1 MSNAL
6 TSRVALV
13 TGASSGIGRSI
24 ALALAAAGARVVA
37 GARREDRLADLVK
50 QIKSQGGS
58 ARSVA
63 LDVTK
68 RDQIASL
75 MQQLGREEDRL
86 DILINNAGVMLLS
99 PVAEADPREW
109 QQMLEVNLLGLM
121 NACQLAL
128 PLLKRSA
135 GHIVNVSSVAG
146 RVANPA
152 AGGYAA
158 SKFGVVGF
166 SESLRREVYQSGI
179 RVTVI
184 EPGMVATELGQ
195 QMGNEVLRRGPRA
208 AAGHHRAHAARGHC
222 RRRALRGF
230 SAAACQRQRDTDSPH
245 GSGALKCRLA
255 RESPQELPR
264 EPRDFIGCLVQ
275 REVSRGQQ
283 MYTRGRY
290 IGAIGGGTFHRE

>member
-1 MSNAL
+1 MPNAL

-13 TGASSGIGRSI
+13 TGASSGIGHSI
-24 ALALAAAGARVVA
+24 AVALAAAGAHVIV
-37 GARREDRLADLVK
+37 GARREDRLTDLVK
-50 QIKSQGGS
+50 QIQSQGGN

-68 RDQIASL
+68 RDQIAGL
-75 MQQLGREEDRL
+75 MQQIGREEDRL

-99 PVAEADPREW
+99 PVAEADPGEW

-128 PLLKRSA
+128 PLLKRSV

-146 RVANPA
+146 RVANPS

-158 SKFGVVGF
+158 SKFGVVAF

-195 QMGNEVLRRGPRA
+195 HMGNEALRRGLEQRRGTIEPMLPEDIA
-208 AAGHHRAHAARGHC
+208 AAVLYAVSQPPRVNVNEILIRPTA
-222 RRRALRGF
+222 
-230 SAAACQRQRDTDSPH
+230 
-245 GSGALKCRLA
+245 
-255 RESPQELPR
+255 QER
-264 EPRDFIGCLVQ
+264 
-275 REVSRGQQ
+275 
-283 MYTRGRY
+283 
-290 IGAIGGGTFHRE
+290 